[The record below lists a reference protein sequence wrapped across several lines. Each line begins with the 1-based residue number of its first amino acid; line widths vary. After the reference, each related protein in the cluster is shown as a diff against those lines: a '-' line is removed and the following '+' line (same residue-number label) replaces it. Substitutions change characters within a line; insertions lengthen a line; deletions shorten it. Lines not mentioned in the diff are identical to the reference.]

1 MAKKVSEAPLK
12 ADQVAA
18 LAALAKGIKAK
29 QAAAVKAA
37 AKKKWGEGERQRYY
51 KPKKRLISLRVEED
65 VLAWLQRGGKG
76 YQTRANQVLRERM
89 LAEVEGRK

>member
-1 MAKKVSEAPLK
+1 MAKKGSEAPLK

-18 LAALAKGIKAK
+18 LEALAKGMKAK
-29 QAAAVKAA
+29 QAAAVKEA
-37 AKKKWGEGERQRYY
+37 AKMKWGEEIRQRYY

-65 VLAWLQRGGKG
+65 VLAWLQHGGKG